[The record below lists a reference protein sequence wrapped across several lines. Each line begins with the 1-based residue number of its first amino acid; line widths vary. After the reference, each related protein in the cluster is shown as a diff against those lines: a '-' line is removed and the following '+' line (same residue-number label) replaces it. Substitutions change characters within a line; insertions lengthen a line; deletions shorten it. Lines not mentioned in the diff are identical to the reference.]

1 MASVHNE
8 CIAILRQLSGEAFIV
23 ELNLLSIFD
32 QLRTEL
38 APATIIHNE
47 HSAVLM
53 NNFGDQMLV
62 RRVSGDAIC
71 ELPKREPGVVFNKNL
86 KNLVENM
93 IWIKHHV
100 YSTPSF
106 RRLVQKFR
114 QR

>member
-53 NNFGDQMLV
+53 GL
-62 RRVSGDAIC
+62 R
-71 ELPKREPGVVFNKNL
+71 
-86 KNLVENM
+86 
-93 IWIKHHV
+93 
-100 YSTPSF
+100 
-106 RRLVQKFR
+106 
-114 QR
+114 